1 MTKTDPR
8 RDRVA
13 KRIAA
18 SQARLQRTSDQL
30 PAKPRRDPL
39 PDAWPPENYRSL
51 AKEYPWFAMAA
62 GLGVGALV
70 AALLPRKFVSKA
82 GRRAL
87 GAASVAAELGL
98 AFSKQAREA
107 AGDAVHAAGVA
118 AHAAGDAAHD
128 GLAKIDE
135 TTAPLRQRAT
145 SASKSARNRGM
156 RLAGEALKFATRLR
170 K

>member
-1 MTKTDPR
+1 MTKSDPR

-13 KRIAA
+13 QRIAA
-18 SQARLQRTSDQL
+18 SQDRLKRDGDQL

-39 PDAWPPENYRSL
+39 PDAWPPEDYRSL
-51 AKEYPWFAMAA
+51 AKEYPWLAMAA
-62 GLGVGALV
+62 GLGIGALV
-70 AALLPRKFVSKA
+70 AALLPRQFVSKA

-87 GAASVAAELGL
+87 GAATVAAELGL
-98 AFSKQAREA
+98 AFSKQARDV
-107 AGDAVHAAGVA
+107 AGDAVHAAG
-118 AHAAGDAAHD
+118 DAAQD

-145 SASKSARNRGM
+145 SAGKSARSRGI
-156 RLAGEALKFATRLR
+156 RLAGEAIKFATRLR

>member
-1 MTKTDPR
+1 MSKTDPR

-18 SQARLQRTSDQL
+18 SQERLQRDSDKV

-39 PDAWPPENYRSL
+39 PDAWPPEDYRSL
-51 AKEYPWFAMAA
+51 AKEYPWAAMAA
-62 GLGVGALV
+62 GVGIGALV
-70 AALLPRKFVSKA
+70 AALLPRNFITKA

-98 AFSKQAREA
+98 AFSKQARET
-107 AGDAVHAAGVA
+107 AGE
-118 AHAAGDAAHD
+118 AAHD
-128 GLAKIDE
+128 GLTKFDE

-145 SASKSARNRGM
+145 NAGKSARSRGM
-156 RLAGEALKFATRLR
+156 RLAGEAMKLATRLR